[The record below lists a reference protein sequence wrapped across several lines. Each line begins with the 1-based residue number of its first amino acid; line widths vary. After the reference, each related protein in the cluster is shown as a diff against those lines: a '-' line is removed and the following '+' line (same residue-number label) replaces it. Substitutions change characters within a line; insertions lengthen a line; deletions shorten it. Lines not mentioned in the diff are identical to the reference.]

1 MPPLPLLV
9 LVPPPLLLQ
18 ALPPLRP
25 PVPSVLALPQPPL
38 VLVAL
43 LLTTVAAPLDA
54 TLARLEVPRA
64 RLPTVAR
71 MLVPPPS
78 LMLPLAPLPRQPLV
92 LFAVLLPT
100 VAAPLEARVLAA
112 LPQQPLVLLA
122 VPLPTVAALQA
133 AMVLATLVRLE
144 VWRAPVP
151 RGAWGLVPPPSLE
164 LPLPSLALLAL
175 LIPTVAAQPV
185 ATVLARLPRAVVVK
199 L

>member
-1 MPPLPLLV
+1 MKCLRPKRSASTPENATRAAVTRPETLYRTPISAGSRPARLRNSGRTTCKYPTGTELSTRLVSRSTTSREPRRADPKGVAASRANATVPPLPLLV

-38 VLVAL
+38 VLV
-43 LLTTVAAPLDA
+43 
-54 TLARLEVPRA
+54 
-64 RLPTVAR
+64 
-71 MLVPPPS
+71 
-78 LMLPLAPLPRQPLV
+78 PLV

-144 VWRAPVP
+144 VWRA
-151 RGAWGLVPPPSLE
+151 
-164 LPLPSLALLAL
+164 
-175 LIPTVAAQPV
+175 
-185 ATVLARLPRAVVVK
+185 
-199 L
+199 